1 MASEENNRRPQLGS
15 RRVGRP
21 AVISRELILDAAQ
34 RIASA
39 DPLGAVSIL
48 AIARDLKVTPMAI
61 YTYFASKDELM
72 QALTGQLLEG
82 LAIEAPADAA
92 SWQKIEIWAHALRRH
107 FLRHPHLIRMISWE
121 GGHVSVAWLNKSK
134 VLFEAVEAL
143 GLDPEDFSRTVLWI
157 WNSVM
162 VAIQAELYFAQAPHR
177 LSGEDLEQV
186 DPTVRRRVRTVEAAL
201 LADEHGESF
210 FKFQLARLT
219 EALTSLSAKGAPA
232 TP

>member
-1 MASEENNRRPQLGS
+1 MADGDNMQAKRGA

-21 AVISRELILDAAQ
+21 AVISREMILETAQ
-34 RIASA
+34 QIASR

-72 QALTGQLLEG
+72 QALTGQLLET
-82 LAIEAPADAA
+82 LVVETPAQAAP
-92 SWQKIEIWAHALRRH
+92 WEKIEIWAHALRRH

-134 VLFEAVEAL
+134 ILFEAVEAL
-143 GLDPEDFSRTVLWI
+143 GLDADGFSRTVLWI

-162 VAIQAELYFAQAPHR
+162 VAIQAEIYFAQAPHR
-177 LSGEDLEQV
+177 LSDEDLEQV
-186 DPTVRRRVRTVEAAL
+186 EPTVARRLRSLEASL
-201 LADEHGESF
+201 LADDHGEKF

-219 EALTSLSAKGAPA
+219 EGLVRLHARGAPA